1 MMRSLFSGVAGLKCH
16 QTRMDS
22 IGNNIANVNTPGFK
36 SSRVTFIDTL
46 TQTLSGASAATGTIG
61 GTNAKQIGL
70 GVGIGGVD
78 TIFTDGSVQST
89 GNNTDLCLSGSG
101 LFVVKSSS
109 GTYYTRNGAF
119 QTDAAGNFVT
129 SSGGLFVQGWM
140 ASGTG
145 DNRKIDTTGA
155 TTNITGLLAGKPIAA
170 TPSGTVTLSNN
181 LSSSTPGSTINNIQ
195 VKYVDGTS
203 ATVTSYTPTTI
214 QKGGIT
220 LKLSTGELVTVDD
233 GGTWNVGDSVSG
245 KTLYTSPVA
254 SITANATGTVDLT
267 TDIGS
272 YTAVNGGTG
281 PISITGLTSGTY
293 TKGDSYQAHQ
303 KIQKVTA
310 NSDNTV
316 TLTFEPKSAGS
327 ETDAI
332 TSVTVPAPE
341 NGTYAKGDFFD
352 VKLNITGAKG
362 LADADL
368 KMENGQSAKA
378 TTTISIG
385 DSFTKIGGSETIDAI
400 TRTEKGKSVYML
412 NGKEVSSVSI
422 TDTTGATQSGLMG
435 QTYAKDGMFYP
446 SVATTVSAFDS
457 QGNTHTVPVLLTK
470 TAANTW
476 GLAFPGGGNTYT
488 VKEADGSTTTMR
500 LTSTALKFTDK
511 GTYDSGTASISMEY
525 SNGVTPGKLDFNLSS
540 LTQYSSESTLASKA
554 DGCTDGALK
563 SISIDSQG
571 VITGSYTNGVNQVE
585 AQVAIAAFNNPAG
598 LTKSGS
604 SLYSISNNSGA
615 PNVKSA
621 SALGVKI
628 TPSALEMSNVDLAN
642 EFSDMIVTQRGFQ
655 SNSKIITVS
664 DEMLE
669 TLVNMKR

>member
-78 TIFTDGSVQST
+78 TMFTDGSVQST

-101 LFVVKSSS
+101 LFVVKDPS

-145 DNRKIDTTGA
+145 ATRKIDTTA
-155 TTNITGLLAGKPIAA
+155 TTTNITGLLAGKPIAA
-170 TPSGTVTLSNN
+170 QASKAITLANN
-181 LSSSTPGSTINNIQ
+181 LSSQTADNGTAITTADLYDSLGNKHTI
-195 VKYVDGTS
+195 
-203 ATVTSYTPTTI
+203 
-214 QKGGIT
+214 
-220 LKLSTGELVTVDD
+220 
-233 GGTWNVGDSVSG
+233 
-245 KTLYTSPVA
+245 
-254 SITANATGTVDLT
+254 
-267 TDIGS
+267 
-272 YTAVNGGTG
+272 
-281 PISITGLTSGTY
+281 
-293 TKGDSYQAHQ
+293 
-303 KIQKVTA
+303 
-310 NSDNTV
+310 
-316 TLTFEPKSAGS
+316 TLTFTK
-327 ETDAI
+327 DA
-332 TSVTVPAPE
+332 AP
-341 NGTYAKGDFFD
+341 
-352 VKLNITGAKG
+352 
-362 LADADL
+362 
-368 KMENGQSAKA
+368 A
-378 TTTISIG
+378 TTWTIS
-385 DSFTKIGGSETIDAI
+385 A
-400 TRTEKGKSVYML
+400 
-412 NGKEVSSVSI
+412 SSSDPAVKFNN
-422 TDTTGATQSGLMG
+422 APPPFNMG
-435 QTYAKDGMFYP
+435 TLKF
-446 SVATTVSAFDS
+446 
-457 QGNTHTVPVLLTK
+457 N
-470 TAANTW
+470 
-476 GLAFPGGGNTYT
+476 
-488 VKEADGSTTTMR
+488 ADGSYDKTGSA
-500 LTSTALKFTDK
+500 LITAPI
-511 GTYDSGTASISMEY
+511 TYGNGSAAASVDLAPDAT
-525 SNGVTPGKLDFNLSS
+525 N

-554 DGCTDGALK
+554 DGYADGALK

-571 VITGSYTNGVNQVE
+571 VVTGSYTNGVNQVE
-585 AQVAIAAFNNPAG
+585 AQVAIASFNNPGG

-604 SLYSISNNSGA
+604 SLYSVSNNSGA
-615 PNVKSA
+615 PNVKTA
-621 SALGVKI
+621 TALGVKI

>member
-78 TIFTDGSVQST
+78 TMFTDGSVQST

-101 LFVVKSSS
+101 LFVVKDPS

-145 DNRKIDTTGA
+145 ATRKIDTTA
-155 TTNITGLLAGKPIAA
+155 TTTNITGLLAGKPIAA
-170 TPSGTVTLSNN
+170 QASTAITLANN
-181 LSSSTPGSTINNIQ
+181 LSSKTAVGGTAVTTADLYDSEGNKHTISLTFAKTAPNEWDVQVSCSESGVTINGSPRPAPFK
-195 VKYVDGTS
+195 VG
-203 ATVTSYTPTTI
+203 
-214 QKGGIT
+214 T
-220 LKLSTGELVTVDD
+220 LKFDTNGANPT
-233 GGTWNVGDSVSG
+233 
-245 KTLYTSPVA
+245 
-254 SITANATGTVDLT
+254 ITPDAGPAIPLKMDYG
-267 TDIGS
+267 
-272 YTAVNGGTG
+272 NG
-281 PISITGLTSGTY
+281 
-293 TKGDSYQAHQ
+293 
-303 KIQKVTA
+303 
-310 NSDNTV
+310 
-316 TLTFEPKSAGS
+316 TLT
-327 ETDAI
+327 
-332 TSVTVPAPE
+332 PA
-341 NGTYAKGDFFD
+341 NVDIA
-352 VKLNITGAKG
+352 
-362 LADADL
+362 ADAT
-368 KMENGQSAKA
+368 N
-378 TTTISIG
+378 
-385 DSFTKIGGSETIDAI
+385 
-400 TRTEKGKSVYML
+400 
-412 NGKEVSSVSI
+412 
-422 TDTTGATQSGLMG
+422 
-435 QTYAKDGMFYP
+435 
-446 SVATTVSAFDS
+446 
-457 QGNTHTVPVLLTK
+457 
-470 TAANTW
+470 
-476 GLAFPGGGNTYT
+476 
-488 VKEADGSTTTMR
+488 
-500 LTSTALKFTDK
+500 
-511 GTYDSGTASISMEY
+511 
-525 SNGVTPGKLDFNLSS
+525 

-554 DGCTDGALK
+554 DGYTDGALK

-585 AQVAIAAFNNPAG
+585 AQVAIASFNNPGG

-604 SLYSISNNSGA
+604 SLYSVSNNSGA

-621 SALGVKI
+621 TALGVKI